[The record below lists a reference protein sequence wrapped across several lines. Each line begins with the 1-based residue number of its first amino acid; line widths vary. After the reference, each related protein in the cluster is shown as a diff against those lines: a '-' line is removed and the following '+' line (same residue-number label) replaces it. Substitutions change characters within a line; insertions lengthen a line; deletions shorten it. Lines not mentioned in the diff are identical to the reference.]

1 MFGDAVYGICH
12 LQGHV
17 YGIWL
22 WIWFWCSGW
31 FSFEKDGAM
40 LLAVGCLVVGAGNQ
54 CFCWG
59 WVFRVVSILA
69 IHRGIAE
76 APGV

>member
-22 WIWFWCSGW
+22 WIRFWCSGW

-40 LLAVGCLVVGAGNQ
+40 LLADVVGCLVVGAGNQ

-59 WVFRVVSILA
+59 WVKGGLHLSN
-69 IHRGIAE
+69 
-76 APGV
+76 PSWDC